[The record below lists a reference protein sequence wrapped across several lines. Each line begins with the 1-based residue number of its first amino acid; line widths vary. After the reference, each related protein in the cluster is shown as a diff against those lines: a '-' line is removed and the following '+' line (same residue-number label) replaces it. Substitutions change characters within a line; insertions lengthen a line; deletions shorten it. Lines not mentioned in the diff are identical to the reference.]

1 MDWQQA
7 AWCFGMSFSLAGLFV
22 GCYLLG
28 SIPTGYW
35 LAKAWKGIDVRQHG
49 SGNLGATNVFR
60 VLGPWPG
67 GITLAID
74 ILKGLAAVGLAKVL
88 FPAQVI
94 TSLGAGLA
102 AIVGHTMSVFVRF
115 RGGKGVATSAGV
127 FLALLPVPSLLAV
140 SSFGIIFGI
149 TRYVSLGSLCAALV
163 LVLSAFALS
172 SPRPLSWAT
181 VGIFFFVIWTHR
193 ANIKRLLEGTENR
206 IDWGRA
212 R

>member
-1 MDWQQA
+1 
-7 AWCFGMSFSLAGLFV
+7 MSFSLAGLFV